1 MTKEQLEKHKI
12 AARKLEFVKDE
23 AFNFIKR
30 NIGKVSEYEVHKFI
44 LSEFKKKKLVAE
56 KKNPIQIIAVNEH
69 AAIPHY
75 FPSANKSSF
84 IKKGDLILLD
94 VWAKLEK
101 KDSPFA
107 DITWMAYSGKRV
119 PEEIKRAFIKV
130 VRAQDIALS
139 FIKGNLKKGKLLRTK
154 TVDKVVRDYFKRF
167 GLEKNFLHG
176 TGHSLGIR
184 ECHGKYFRFGKKSR
198 AKLKI
203 EIPFTIEPGLYF
215 KNKFGIRSEIN
226 CYITK
231 EHKLIVTTT
240 IQKEITKI

>member
-1 MTKEQLEKHKI
+1 MTKGQLEKHKI
-12 AARKLEFVKDE
+12 AAKKLEPVKDK

-30 NIGKVSEYEVHKFI
+30 NLGKVSEYEVHRFV
-44 LSEFKKKKLVAE
+44 LSEFKKQKLVAD
-56 KKNPIQIIAVNEH
+56 KKNPIQIIAVNKH

-75 FPSANKSSF
+75 FPSANKSSV
-84 IKKGDLILLD
+84 IKRDDLILLD
-94 VWAKLEK
+94 IWAKLEE

-107 DITWMAYSGKRV
+107 DITWIAYSGKRV

-130 VRAQDIALS
+130 IKARDTALS
-139 FIKGNLKKGKLLRTK
+139 FIKRNLKEGKLVRTK

-184 ECHGKYFRFGKKSR
+184 ECHGKYFRFGKNSE

-215 KNKFGIRSEIN
+215 KSKFGIRSEIN
-226 CYITK
+226 CYVTK
-231 EHKLIVTTT
+231 DYKLILTTT
-240 IQKEITKI
+240 VQKEIIKI